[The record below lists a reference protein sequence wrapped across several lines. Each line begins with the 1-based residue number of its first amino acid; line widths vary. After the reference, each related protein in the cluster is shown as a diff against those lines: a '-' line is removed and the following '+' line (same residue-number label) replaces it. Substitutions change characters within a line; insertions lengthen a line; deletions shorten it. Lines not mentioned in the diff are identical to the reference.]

1 MLGEGLIGWNMLLC
15 FSELRC
21 SSRLLSTRWYAH
33 FATTYIDPNWTDG
46 DTLKFW
52 LTLLWKIWQNSCMF
66 FCNRNVMWVL
76 ESEEILLINQSF
88 VAGPGNLALS
98 FSYKAF
104 LHHHSKSYSFQ
115 NCHSILKML
124 SWMHFEIANIQLKMA
139 FSKLA
144 QSLRII
150 KLFTECL
157 NL

>member
-1 MLGEGLIGWNMLLC
+1 MVWFTEAVISAMLGEGLIGWNMLLC

-46 DTLKFW
+46 DVLKCW
-52 LTLLWKIWQNSCMF
+52 LTLLWKIWQNSCTF

-98 FSYKAF
+98 FSYKALFSSSPLKVLF
-104 LHHHSKSYSFQ
+104 L
-115 NCHSILKML
+115 
-124 SWMHFEIANIQLKMA
+124 
-139 FSKLA
+139 SKL
-144 QSLRII
+144 SFYI
-150 KLFTECL
+150 KNAIMNAFWNCKYSVK
-157 NL
+157 NGF